1 MYSVSEAY
9 REAIKRNYRRCSLR
23 GSVETGSGTVIPV
36 SDRNVAEGSVSVS
49 SQCVNRSDFEYGAVY
64 CGELDMSIR
73 TSIDRYSLYGAKIA
87 LWFQIE
93 TDEGLE
99 EVPLGVYF
107 AEDVQRNGDWAE
119 IKAYDAMSY
128 LDVEVQEDIV
138 GTPYELLSFIC
149 EKCGLEL
156 AQEEERILELP
167 NGDRL
172 LSIHASRVD
181 KYRDAVA
188 YIAMLLTCF
197 ACMDREGKLAVR
209 QFAVDTDVQIGRN
222 IRSKTTISD
231 FRTYYDGMKA
241 RFIQDKVYK
250 TYGIAKEMPEGGLT
264 LDLGDV
270 PIVQGLEGAKR
281 EILEAMFEVVKE
293 VDYTPYSVDYNGNP
307 AIDLGDMVLI
317 ENINGTSEDI
327 RSIVTHIEWN
337 YRNKSTIK
345 AVGGNP
351 KIKAV
356 KENANKQLDNLEAS
370 INEKE
375 LVIHSYT
382 NASALTVGSSEQTI
396 ITFHFATIADTH
408 PVFLAT
414 VPLSMDTDG
423 NVAFRYY
430 VDGVQGDVLRQ
441 YLPEGD
447 HFLTF
452 MNHFAVEK
460 DKRIMLQ
467 VTAATEYQDS
477 AARRQAASIQ
487 ALENFAGT
495 GTYAPVETDKSVP
508 AAGIARGT
516 IRAVLYAQGMAGAA
530 AWDGTITAAETIGEM
545 PLRALQ
551 MAGTAAAPRAAHVP
565 LKRQGI
571 SAAVPARELRGLPLP
586 TVSAG
591 ASCST
596 ENAG

>member
-23 GSVETGSGTVIPV
+23 GSVETDSGTVIPV

-87 LWFQIE
+87 LWFQLE
-93 TDEGLE
+93 TDKGLE

-119 IKAYDAMSY
+119 IKAYDAMSL
-128 LDVEVQEDIV
+128 LDMDIQENIV

-149 EKCGLEL
+149 EKCGLEM
-156 AQEEERILELP
+156 AQEEEEILALP
-167 NGDRL
+167 NGSRL
-172 LSIHASRVD
+172 LSVYASRVE

-197 ACMDREGKLAVR
+197 ACMDRTGKLALR
-209 QFAVDTDVQIGRN
+209 QFSTITNVELGRN

-231 FRTYYDGMKA
+231 FRTYYDGLKA
-241 RFIQDKVYK
+241 RFIQDKAYK

-270 PIVQGLEGAKR
+270 PIVQGLEGIKR
-281 EILEAMFEVVKE
+281 EILESMFEVVKG

-317 ENINGTSEDI
+317 KNINGTSEDI
-327 RSIVTHIEWN
+327 RSIVTHFEWN

-351 KIKAV
+351 KITAV
-356 KENANKQLDNLEAS
+356 KDNPNKQLDNLEAS

-375 LVIHSYT
+375 LVVHSYT
-382 NASALTVGSSEQTI
+382 NASALTIGAGEQTI
-396 ITFHFATIADTH
+396 ITFNFATIADTH

-414 VPLSMDTDG
+414 VPLSMDRDG
-423 NVAFRYY
+423 NLALRYY
-430 VDGVQGDVLRQ
+430 LDGVQGDVLRE
-441 YLPEGD
+441 YLQRGD
-447 HFLTF
+447 HFVTIS
-452 MNHFAVEK
+452 NHFAVEK

-467 VTAATEYQDS
+467 VTAATEYHDS
-477 AARRQAASIQ
+477 DTRRQEAAIK
-487 ALENFAGT
+487 ALENFAET
-495 GTYAPVETDKSVP
+495 GEYAPTETDKSIP
-508 AAGIARGT
+508 AAGIARGA

-530 AWDGTITAAETIGEM
+530 AWDGTITVSEAVAETGLPM
-545 PLRALQ
+545 LP
-551 MAGTAAAPRAAHVP
+551 MAGTAAVPRVAHVP

-571 SAAVPARELRGLPLP
+571 SEPVPAHALKGLAPAGIY
-586 TVSAG
+586 AG
-591 ASCST
+591 ASCTT
-596 ENAG
+596 ETP

>member
-1 MYSVSEAY
+1 MYGVSEEY
-9 REAIKRNYRRCSLR
+9 REAISRNYRRCSLR
-23 GSVETGSGTVIPV
+23 GSVETASGTVIPV
-36 SDRNVAEGSVSVS
+36 SDRNVAEGSVSIS

-73 TSIDRYSLYGAKIA
+73 TGIDRYSLYGAKIA

-93 TDEGLE
+93 TDAGLE

-107 AEDVQRNGDWAE
+107 AEDIQRNGDWAE
-119 IKAYDAMSY
+119 IRAYDALSF
-128 LDVEVQEDIV
+128 LDVEVQENIV

-149 EKCGLEL
+149 EKCGLEM
-156 AQEEERILELP
+156 AQEEEEILALP
-167 NGDRL
+167 NGSRL
-172 LSIHASRVD
+172 LSIYASRVE

-197 ACMDREGKLAVR
+197 ACMDRTGKLALR
-209 QFAVDTDVQIGRN
+209 QFSTVTNVELGRN

-231 FRTYYDGMKA
+231 FRTYYDGMRA
-241 RFIQDKVYK
+241 RFIQDKAYK
-250 TYGIAKEMPEGGLT
+250 TYGIAKEMPDGGLT

-270 PIVQGLEGAKR
+270 PIVQGLEGIKR
-281 EILEAMFEVVKE
+281 EILESMFEVVKG

-327 RSIVTHIEWN
+327 RSIVTHFEWN

-351 KIKAV
+351 KITAV
-356 KENANKQLDNLEAS
+356 KDNSNKQLDNLEAS

-375 LVIHSYT
+375 LVVHSYT
-382 NASALTVGSSEQTI
+382 NASALTIGAEEQTI
-396 ITFHFATIADTH
+396 ITFNFATVADTH

-414 VPLSMDTDG
+414 VPLTMDRDG
-423 NVAFRYY
+423 NLVLRYY
-430 VDGVQGDVLRQ
+430 LDGVSGDVLRE
-441 YLPEGD
+441 YLQRGE
-447 HFLTF
+447 HFVTLS
-452 MNHFAVEK
+452 NHFAVEK

-467 VTAATEYQDS
+467 VTAATEYHDS
-477 AARRQAASIQ
+477 DTRRQAAAIT
-487 ALENFAGT
+487 ALENFAET
-495 GTYAPVETDKSVP
+495 GEYAPVETDKSIP

-530 AWDGTITAAETIGEM
+530 AWDGTITVSEAVAEMGLPM
-545 PLRALQ
+545 LP
-551 MAGTAAAPRAAHVP
+551 MAGMAAVPRVSHVP

-571 SAAVPARELRGLPLP
+571 SAPVPAMELRGLALP
-586 TVSAG
+586 GISAG
-591 ASCST
+591 VSCTT
-596 ENAG
+596 ETA

>member
-87 LWFQIE
+87 LWFQLE

-119 IKAYDAMSY
+119 IRAYDAMSL
-128 LDVEVQEDIV
+128 LDMDVQENIV

-149 EKCGLEL
+149 EKCGLAM
-156 AQEEERILELP
+156 AQEEEEILALP
-167 NGDRL
+167 NGSRL
-172 LSIHASRVD
+172 LSVYASRVE

-197 ACMDREGKLAVR
+197 ACIDRTGKLALR
-209 QFAVDTDVQIGRN
+209 QFSTVTNEEMGRN
-222 IRSKTTISD
+222 IRSKTIISD
-231 FRTYYDGMKA
+231 FRTYYDGLKA
-241 RFIQDKVYK
+241 RFIQDKAYK
-250 TYGIAKEMPEGGLT
+250 TYGIAKEMPDGGLT
-264 LDLGDV
+264 LDMGDV
-270 PIVQGLEGAKR
+270 PIVQGLEGIKK
-281 EILEAMFEVVKE
+281 EILESMFEVVKE

-317 ENINGTSEDI
+317 KNINGTSEDI
-327 RSIVTHIEWN
+327 QSIVTHLEWN

-351 KIKAV
+351 KITAV
-356 KENANKQLDNLEAS
+356 KDNSNKQFDNLEAS

-375 LVIHSYT
+375 LVVHSYT
-382 NASALTVGSSEQTI
+382 NASALTIGAEEQTI
-396 ITFHFATIADTH
+396 ITFNFATIADTH

-414 VPLSMDTDG
+414 VPLSMDRDG
-423 NVAFRYY
+423 NLVLRYY
-430 VDGVQGDVLRQ
+430 LDGVPGDVLRE
-441 YLPEGD
+441 YLQRGD
-447 HFLTF
+447 HFVTIS
-452 MNHFAVEK
+452 NHFAVEK

-467 VTAATEYQDS
+467 VTAATEYHDS
-477 AARRQAASIQ
+477 DTRRQAAAIK
-487 ALENFAGT
+487 ALENFAET
-495 GTYAPVETDKSVP
+495 GEYAPVSTDKSIP

-516 IRAVLYAQGMAGAA
+516 IRAVLYAQGMAGGAV
-530 AWDGTITAAETIGEM
+530 WDGTITVSETVAETGIPM
-545 PLRALQ
+545 LP
-551 MAGTAAAPRAAHVP
+551 MAGTAAAPRVAHVP
-565 LKRQGI
+565 LNRQGI
-571 SAAVPARELRGLPLP
+571 SAPVPALALKGLAL
-586 TVSAG
+586 TGVSAG
-591 ASCST
+591 ASCTT
-596 ENAG
+596 ETP